1 MSRRAKQ
8 KKWRTEEEERRH
20 EKGERRWRRRRRRK
34 ENPST
39 LEKRA
44 SSLGCES
51 RTCAKPALTAKL
63 PFSTSVF
70 PLILST
76 SVYMCT
82 RSRARVLQKSVTFCV
97 KIFPFF
103 FLSSVFFEVREWS
116 NAPEIDI
123 WQTSPFDDV
132 LFFWWAPREDDELRT
147 YAYGCVY
154 VVVRKMDDGRLASV
168 VVYNFISIYYHLHLN
183 L

>member
-1 MSRRAKQ
+1 MSRLTKKKNEEQ
-8 KKWRTEEEERRH
+8 KKKKDVTRRRR
-20 EKGERRWRRRRRRK
+20 EKKRWRRRRRRK

-123 WQTSPFDDV
+123 WQTSSIWWRPFFLMSTKRRWWE
-132 LFFWWAPREDDELRT
+132 LFFFFCELCVWLRVC
-147 YAYGCVY
+147 GC
-154 VVVRKMDDGRLASV
+154 
-168 VVYNFISIYYHLHLN
+168 
-183 L
+183 

>member
-1 MSRRAKQ
+1 MSRRTKKKNEEQ
-8 KKWRTEEEERRH
+8 KKKKDVTRRRR
-20 EKGERRWRRRRRRK
+20 EKKRWRRRRRRK

-44 SSLGCES
+44 SCLGCES

-82 RSRARVLQKSVTFCV
+82 RSRARVLQKVWRLEWKSFLF
-97 KIFPFF
+97 FPRAV
-103 FLSSVFFEVREWS
+103 SSNDQTHENLTAGQKTS
-116 NAPEIDI
+116 I
-123 WQTSPFDDV
+123 WWRP
-132 LFFWWAPREDDELRT
+132 FFWWALKRRW
-147 YAYGCVY
+147 CVENPTSMCM
-154 VVVRKMDDGRLASV
+154 VACMRLLEKWMMDDSRPSSYITSLV
-168 VVYNFISIYYHLHLN
+168 FTIIYI
-183 L
+183 

>member
-8 KKWRTEEEERRH
+8 KKWRTEEEEERRH

-123 WQTSPFDDV
+123 WQTYSIWWRPF
-132 LFFWWAPREDDELRT
+132 FFYEHQEKMMSCEPMRMGACMWLLEKWM
-147 YAYGCVY
+147 
-154 VVVRKMDDGRLASV
+154 MDDSRPSSYITSLV
-168 VVYNFISIYYHLHLN
+168 FTIIYI
-183 L
+183 